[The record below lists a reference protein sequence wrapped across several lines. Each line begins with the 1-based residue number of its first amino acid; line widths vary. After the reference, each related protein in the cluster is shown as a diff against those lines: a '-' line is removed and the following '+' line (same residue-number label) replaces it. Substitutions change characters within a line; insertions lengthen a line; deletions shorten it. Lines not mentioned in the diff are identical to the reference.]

1 MKKFFKKFLKN
12 ILTFKNNSSMIITDK
27 KNRKGETNETLLF
40 KKVG

>member
-12 ILTFKNNSSMIITDK
+12 ILTFYKRSSMINTDK
-27 KNRKGETNETLLF
+27 KNRKGETNEKEIF